1 MKVNGKD
8 PTQTWGLLSYHW
20 VNFVLGAYKTQY
32 TPDKS
37 GNIFLLIDFVH
48 SATDCREYL
57 K

>member
-37 GNIFLLIDFVH
+37 DNIFLLIDFVH